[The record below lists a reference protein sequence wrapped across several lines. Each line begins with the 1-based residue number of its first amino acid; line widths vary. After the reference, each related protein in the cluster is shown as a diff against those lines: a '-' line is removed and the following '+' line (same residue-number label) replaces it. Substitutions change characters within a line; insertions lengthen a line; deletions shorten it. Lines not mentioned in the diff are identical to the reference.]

1 MILFCSV
8 WLASL
13 SMRISRS
20 VYVARNGIISFIFVV
35 EWHSPVYVCHALS
48 IHSSVSGHLGCFCVL
63 AVVNSPVDTE
73 VHVSLRIMVFS
84 ELGYLFLGT
93 V

>member
-20 VYVARNGIISFIFVV
+20 VYVPRNGIIFFFFMV
-35 EWHSPVYVCHALS
+35 EWHSTVYMCHTFS
-48 IHSSVSGHLGCFCVL
+48 IHSSVNGHLGFRVL
-63 AVVNSPVDTE
+63 AIVNSPVDTG

-84 ELGYLFLGT
+84 ELGYLFLRT

>member
-1 MILFCSV
+1 MILSCSV

-13 SMRISRS
+13 SVRISRS
-20 VYVARNGIISFIFVV
+20 VYVARNGIISFFFKV
-35 EWHSPVYVCHALS
+35 EWYSTVWMCHTFS
-48 IHSSVSGHLGCFCVL
+48 VHSSVTGHLACFQVL
-63 AVVNSPVDTE
+63 AVVNSPVDIG
-73 VHVSLRIMVFS
+73 VHASFRIMVFS